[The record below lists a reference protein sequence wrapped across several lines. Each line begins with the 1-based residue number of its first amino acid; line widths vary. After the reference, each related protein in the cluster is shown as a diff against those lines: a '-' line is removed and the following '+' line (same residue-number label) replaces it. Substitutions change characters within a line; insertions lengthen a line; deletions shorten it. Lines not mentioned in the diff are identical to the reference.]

1 MILAMKIL
9 APILFIGAIVGLTY
23 MLAASTK
30 KDAHRWLVD
39 RRVLERRKQDAGAPV
54 DLTQRRKTER
64 RQRKQPSARI

>member
-30 KDAHRWLVD
+30 KDAHRWLAD
-39 RRVLERRKQDAGAPV
+39 RRVLQRRKQDAGAPV
-54 DLTQRRKTER
+54 NSAERRKVER
-64 RQRKQPSARI
+64 RQPEPPVARI

>member
-23 MLAASTK
+23 VLAASTK

-39 RRVLERRKQDAGAPV
+39 RRIVQRRKQDTGAPV
-54 DLTQRRKTER
+54 DLTER
-64 RQRKQPSARI
+64 RQIERRQPEQPAARM